1 MLRRDFLR
9 FGIAAAVVNAASLR
23 GDAPAA
29 ARSRLHLFSKPLQ
42 WLDYDALA
50 ETTAEAGYGGIELT
64 VRPGGHVEPERVATD
79 LPRAVAAARRQ
90 GLSIGMIVTAIKSA
104 DDPTAETVLKTAA
117 AEGVA
122 VYRMAYFQYDDTL
135 GVDRSLDSLRREMEA
150 LEALDRRCGITGCY
164 QNHHGSSGGRVG
176 GSVWDIREI
185 LEDRDPRWIGCQYD
199 VRHAVAEATG
209 SWDVGLR
216 RIAPFIR
223 SLCFKDFRWASAES
237 AQPVDVPAGQ
247 GIVPWEKFL
256 KLVSGLHVDTPMSV
270 HCEWPLFDAAEADL
284 PIPQRRAL
292 AVPRLRRDGDFLA
305 AVIERAGLDCDWQR
319 PRNR

>member
-1 MLRRDFLR
+1 
-9 FGIAAAVVNAASLR
+9 
-23 GDAPAA
+23 
-29 ARSRLHLFSKPLQ
+29 
-42 WLDYDALA
+42 
-50 ETTAEAGYGGIELT
+50 
-64 VRPGGHVEPERVATD
+64 
-79 LPRAVAAARRQ
+79 
-90 GLSIGMIVTAIKSA
+90 MIVTAIKSA
-104 DDPTAETVLKTAA
+104 DDPAAETVLKTAA

-122 VYRMAYFQYDDTL
+122 VYRMAYLQYDDTL
-135 GVDRSLDSLRREMEA
+135 GVDRSLDSLRRHMAA
-150 LEALDRRCGITGCY
+150 LEELNQRCGMTGCY

-176 GSVWDIREI
+176 GAVWDIREI

-223 SLCFKDFRWASAES
+223 SLCFKDFRWASVES

-256 KLVSGLHVDTPMSV
+256 TLLSALHVDVPMSV
-270 HCEWPLFDAAEADL
+270 HCEWPLFDAAEATL

-305 AVIERAGLDCDWQR
+305 SVVEPQHAR
-319 PRNR
+319 

>member
-9 FGIAAAVVNAASLR
+9 FGIAAAVVNATPVR

-29 ARSRLHLFSKPLQ
+29 TRSRLHLFSKPLQ

-50 ETTAEAGYGGIELT
+50 ETAAEAGYGGIELT

-79 LPRAVAAARRQ
+79 LPRAAAAARRQ
-90 GLSIGMIVTAIKSA
+90 GLLIGMIVTAIKSA

-122 VYRMAYFQYDDTL
+122 VYRMAYLQYDDTL
-135 GVDRSLDSLRREMEA
+135 GMDRSLDSLRRQMTG
-150 LEALDRRCGITGCY
+150 LEELNRRCCITGCY

-216 RIAPFIR
+216 RIAPCIR
-223 SLCFKDFRWASAES
+223 SVCFKDFRWASTES

-256 KLVSGLHVDTPMSV
+256 TLLSALHIDVPMSV
-270 HCEWPLFDAAEADL
+270 HCEWPLFDAAEASL
-284 PIPQRRAL
+284 PLPQRRAL

-305 AVIERAGLDCDWQR
+305 SVIEPKRAR
-319 PRNR
+319 

>member
-1 MLRRDFLR
+1 MLRRDLLR
-9 FGIAAAVVNAASLR
+9 FGIAAAVAHAVPVRA
-23 GDAPAA
+23 GAA
-29 ARSRLHLFSKPLQ
+29 ARSCLHLFSKPLQ

-50 ETTAEAGYGGIELT
+50 ETTAEAGYGGIDLT

-79 LPRAVAAARRQ
+79 LPRAAAAARRQ
-90 GLSIGMIVTAIKSA
+90 GLALGMIVTAIKSA

-122 VYRMAYFQYDDTL
+122 VYRMAYLQYDATL
-135 GVDRSLDSLRREMEA
+135 GVDRSLDALRRQMES
-150 LEALDRRCGITGCY
+150 LETLNRRCGITGCY

-185 LEDRDPRWIGCQYD
+185 LEDRDPRSIGCQYD
-199 VRHAVAEATG
+199 VRHAVAESTA

-223 SLCFKDFRWASAES
+223 SVCFKDFRWASAES

-247 GIVPWEKFL
+247 GIVPWNQLL
-256 KLVSGLHVDTPMSV
+256 KLLSDLHVDVPMSV
-270 HCEWPLFDAAEADL
+270 HCEWPLFAAAEANL
-284 PIPQRRAL
+284 PATRRRSL
-292 AVPRLRRDGDFLA
+292 AVERVRRDGDFLA
-305 AVIERAGLDCDWQR
+305 AGCARAGVAGDGHVPPQR
-319 PRNR
+319 

>member
-9 FGIAAAVVNAASLR
+9 FGVAAAAVNAMPVR
-23 GDAPAA
+23 GDAAAA
-29 ARSRLHLFSKPLQ
+29 ARSCLHLFSKPLQ

-64 VRPGGHVEPERVATD
+64 VRPGGHVEPDRVATD
-79 LPRAVAAARRQ
+79 LPRAAAAARRQ
-90 GLSIGMIVTAIKSA
+90 GVAIGMIVTAIQSA
-104 DDPTAETVLKTAA
+104 DDPTAESLLKTAA

-122 VYRMAYFQYDDTL
+122 VYRMGYLQYDDAL
-135 GVDRSLDSLRREMEA
+135 GVDRSLESLRRRMES
-150 LEALDRRCGITGCY
+150 LETLNRRCGITGCY

-185 LEDRDPRWIGCQYD
+185 LQDRDSRSIGCQYD
-199 VRHAVAEATG
+199 VRHAVAESTG

-223 SLCFKDFRWASAES
+223 SLCFKDFRWKSADS
-237 AQPVDVPAGQ
+237 MQPVDEPAGQ

-256 KLVSGLHVDTPMSV
+256 KLLSALRVDVPMSV
-270 HCEWPLFDAAEADL
+270 HCEWPLFDATEASL
-284 PIPQRRAL
+284 PIPQRRAI
-292 AVPRLRRDGDFLA
+292 AVERVRRDGDFLA
-305 AVIERAGLDCDWQR
+305 SMIETHRTR
-319 PRNR
+319 

>member
-1 MLRRDFLR
+1 
-9 FGIAAAVVNAASLR
+9 
-23 GDAPAA
+23 
-29 ARSRLHLFSKPLQ
+29 
-42 WLDYDALA
+42 
-50 ETTAEAGYGGIELT
+50 
-64 VRPGGHVEPERVATD
+64 
-79 LPRAVAAARRQ
+79 
-90 GLSIGMIVTAIKSA
+90 MIVTAIKSA

-122 VYRMAYFQYDDTL
+122 VYRMAYLQYGDTL
-135 GVDRSLDSLRREMEA
+135 GMDRSLDALRRQMAA
-150 LEALDRRCGITGCY
+150 LEELNRRCGITGCY

-185 LEDRDPRWIGCQYD
+185 LGDRDPCWIGCQYD

-223 SLCFKDFRWASAES
+223 SVCFKDFRWASVDS

-256 KLVSGLHVDTPMSV
+256 TLLSALHVDVPMSV
-270 HCEWPLFDAAEADL
+270 HCEWPLFDAAEASL

-305 AVIERAGLDCDWQR
+305 AVVEPQR
-319 PRNR
+319 GR